1 MDTLTELFKEGLGP
15 TARPPLPPTRA
26 MLEAMDRVRPS
37 APSAPVRAADE
48 APAEL
53 PAPTEVKA
61 PKLPFRFQFKRDY
74 DSIYIVQGQ
83 KFVLREEHLAE
94 LRRLVTEFNRHNPN
108 RTTPLSM
115 SDIINAC
122 LDFAFEH
129 AVNLRTLTSTEEVRH
144 AIAKEVYRKAFFQF
158 LHHYEMV

>member
-1 MDTLTELFKEGLGP
+1 MLDALE
-15 TARPPLPPTRA
+15 RPAEPP
-26 MLEAMDRVRPS
+26 
-37 APSAPVRAADE
+37 APSE
-48 APAEL
+48 AKP
-53 PAPTEVKA
+53 
-61 PKLPFRFQFKRDY
+61 PKLPFRFQFKKDY

-129 AVNLRTLTSTEEVRH
+129 TLNLRTLTSTEEVRH
-144 AIAKEVYRKAFFQF
+144 VIAKEVYRKAFFQF